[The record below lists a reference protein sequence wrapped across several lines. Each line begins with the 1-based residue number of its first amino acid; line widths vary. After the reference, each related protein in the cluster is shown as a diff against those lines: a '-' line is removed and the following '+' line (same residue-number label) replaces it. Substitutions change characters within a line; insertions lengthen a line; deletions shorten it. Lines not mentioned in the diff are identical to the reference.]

1 MKLDL
6 AKLAEE
12 KLSDL
17 RPIVC
22 ANLPYNITTP
32 VLTKLVETPCF
43 ESITVMI
50 QKEVAQRL
58 CAAQGSADG
67 GAFSLFLQYYMET
80 ELLFDVPREKFLPA
94 PKVTSAVIRCVRRSR
109 PAVEVEDEDFFF
121 RCVRAAFVLRRK
133 TLANSLAAGLQGF
146 DKTAIQSAIE
156 AGGWSPSVRGEQLT
170 LSDFARLAQLLRSA
184 QA

>member
-1 MKLDL
+1 M
-6 AKLAEE
+6 AGFTGCRGQ
-12 KLSDL
+12 S
-17 RPIVC
+17 RPI
-22 ANLPYNITTP
+22 
-32 VLTKLVETPCF
+32 
-43 ESITVMI
+43 
-50 QKEVAQRL
+50 Q
-58 CAAQGSADG
+58 
-67 GAFSLFLQYYMET
+67 LQ
-80 ELLFDVPREKFLPA
+80 PREKFLPA

-133 TLANSLAAGLQGF
+133 TLANSLATGLQGF